1 MNGVSIEGRE
11 KLVMDAALISKQIS
25 MNPDYERENY
35 MDTSSFRHSI
45 QTRDQVLVAHAQN
58 QIARTSLSQDDFAH
72 ALSRE
77 LHRSCPD
84 KAKAKEVPDFSST
97 KIAGDVTEFVKA
109 TGRWLKRVQ
118 RWLSGDQDLPSWL
131 EEAWVSA
138 LEPEFR
144 DHCVNELA
152 SRHGLI
158 GARQMESQQ
167 CANKS
172 FGALVRALGD
182 VIDTG
187 SEVFDD
193 QVMCEE
199 DLPHLPAFAK
209 QCRQV
214 EARAGELGR
223 RAEELLANARPALK
237 SIA

>member
-1 MNGVSIEGRE
+1 M
-11 KLVMDAALISKQIS
+11 Q
-25 MNPDYERENY
+25 
-35 MDTSSFRHSI
+35 TSSSRHTV

-58 QIARTSLSQDDFAH
+58 QIARTSLSQDDFAQ

-77 LHRSCPD
+77 LHLSCPD
-84 KAKAKEVPDFSST
+84 KAIAKEVPDFAALT
-97 KIAGDVTEFVKA
+97 LQNDVADFVKA

-118 RWLSGDQDLPSWL
+118 RWLSGDQEMPSWL
-131 EEAWVSA
+131 EESWVNA

-152 SRHGLI
+152 SRYGLT
-158 GARQMESQQ
+158 GARQMTSDQ

-172 FGALVRALGD
+172 FGALIRALGD

-193 QVMCEE
+193 QVMCEL

-214 EARAGELGR
+214 EAKAGELGR
-223 RAEELLANARPALK
+223 RAEQLLAAARPLK

>member
-1 MNGVSIEGRE
+1 M
-11 KLVMDAALISKQIS
+11 Q
-25 MNPDYERENY
+25 
-35 MDTSSFRHSI
+35 TSSSRQSQFS
-45 QTRDQVLVAHAQN
+45 RDQVLVAHAAN
-58 QIARTSLSQDDFAH
+58 QIARTCLSQDAFAQM
-72 ALSRE
+72 LSRE
-77 LHRSCPD
+77 LHLSIPERAIKKD
-84 KAKAKEVPDFSST
+84 VPDFNSPELTSNPS
-97 KIAGDVTEFVKA
+97 EFIKA

-118 RWLSGDQDLPSWL
+118 RWLSGDQEMPSWL
-131 EEAWVSA
+131 EESWVNA

-158 GARQMESQQ
+158 GARQMASNQ

-172 FGALVRALGD
+172 FGALIRALGD

-193 QVMCEE
+193 QVMCEQ

-214 EARAGELGR
+214 EAKAGELGR
-223 RAEELLANARPALK
+223 KAEQLLKDARPNLK

>member
-1 MNGVSIEGRE
+1 ME
-11 KLVMDAALISKQIS
+11 
-25 MNPDYERENY
+25 
-35 MDTSSFRHSI
+35 TSSPRQAS
-45 QTRDQVLVAHAQN
+45 QTRDQVLIAHAQN
-58 QIARTSLSQDDFAH
+58 QVARTSMSQDDFAQ

-77 LHRSCPD
+77 LHASCPG
-84 KAKAKEVPDFSST
+84 KAAAKDVPDFEALT
-97 KIAGDVTEFVKA
+97 QANDVSEFVKA

-118 RWLSGDQDLPSWL
+118 RWLSGENDIPSWL
-131 EEAWVSA
+131 EESWVDA
-138 LEPEFR
+138 LMPEFR
-144 DHCVNELA
+144 DHCINELA

-158 GARQMESQQ
+158 GARHLESDQ

-172 FGALVRALGD
+172 FGALIRALGD

-193 QVMCEE
+193 QVMCAE

-223 RAEELLANARPALK
+223 KAEQFMKSGSNLK
-237 SIA
+237 AVS

>member
-1 MNGVSIEGRE
+1 M
-11 KLVMDAALISKQIS
+11 Q
-25 MNPDYERENY
+25 
-35 MDTSSFRHSI
+35 TSSSRHTVQS
-45 QTRDQVLVAHAQN
+45 RDQVLVAHAQN
-58 QIARTSLSQDDFAH
+58 QIARTSLSQDDFAQ

-77 LHRSCPD
+77 LHLSIPD
-84 KAKAKEVPDFSST
+84 RAKKKDVPDFNSAELT
-97 KIAGDVTEFVKA
+97 GDVNEFVKA

-118 RWLSGDQDLPSWL
+118 RWLSGDQEMPSWL
-131 EEAWVSA
+131 EESWVNA

-152 SRHGLI
+152 SRHGLT
-158 GARQMESQQ
+158 GARQMTSDQ

-172 FGALVRALGD
+172 FGALIRALGD

-193 QVMCEE
+193 QVMCEQ

-214 EARAGELGR
+214 EAKAGELGR
-223 RAEELLANARPALK
+223 KAEQLLASTQRNLK
-237 SIA
+237 SVS

>member
-1 MNGVSIEGRE
+1 M
-11 KLVMDAALISKQIS
+11 Q
-25 MNPDYERENY
+25 
-35 MDTSSFRHSI
+35 TSSSRHI
-45 QTRDQVLVAHAQN
+45 AQTRDQVLVAHAHN
-58 QIARTSLSQDDFAH
+58 QIARTSLSQDDFAQ

-77 LHRSCPD
+77 LHLLCPE
-84 KAKAKEVPDFSST
+84 KAIAKEVPDFAALT
-97 KIAGDVTEFVKA
+97 LQNDVADFVKA

-118 RWLSGDQDLPSWL
+118 RWLSGDQEMPSWL
-131 EEAWVSA
+131 EESWVNA

-152 SRHGLI
+152 SRHGLT
-158 GARQMESQQ
+158 GARQMTSDQ

-172 FGALVRALGD
+172 FGALIRALGD

-193 QVMCEE
+193 QVMCEL

-214 EARAGELGR
+214 EAKAGELGR
-223 RAEELLANARPALK
+223 RAEQLLAAARPLK

>member
-1 MNGVSIEGRE
+1 M
-11 KLVMDAALISKQIS
+11 Q
-25 MNPDYERENY
+25 
-35 MDTSSFRHSI
+35 TSSSRHTV
-45 QTRDQVLVAHAQN
+45 QTRDQVLVAHAAN
-58 QIARTSLSQDDFAH
+58 QIARTSLSQDDFAQ

-77 LHRSCPD
+77 LHLSCPE
-84 KAKAKEVPDFSST
+84 KAMAKEVPDFAALT
-97 KIAGDVTEFVKA
+97 TQGEVAEFVKA

-118 RWLSGDQDLPSWL
+118 RWLSGDQEMPSWL
-131 EEAWVSA
+131 EESWVNA

-152 SRHGLI
+152 SRHGLT
-158 GARQMESQQ
+158 GARQMTSDQ

-172 FGALVRALGD
+172 FGALIRALGD

-193 QVMCEE
+193 QVMCEL

-214 EARAGELGR
+214 EAKAGELGR
-223 RAEELLANARPALK
+223 RAEQLLAAARPLK

>member
-1 MNGVSIEGRE
+1 ME
-11 KLVMDAALISKQIS
+11 
-25 MNPDYERENY
+25 
-35 MDTSSFRHSI
+35 TSSPRHSA
-45 QTRDQVLVAHAQN
+45 QTRDQVLVAHAAN
-58 QIARTSLSQDDFAH
+58 QIARTSLSQDDFAQ

-77 LHRSCPD
+77 LYLSCRD
-84 KAKAKEVPDFSST
+84 KATAKEVPDFGALT
-97 KIAGDVTEFVKA
+97 ELNDVCEFVKA

-118 RWLSGDQDLPSWL
+118 RWLSGDQDMPSWL
-131 EEAWVSA
+131 EEAWVNA

-144 DHCVNELA
+144 DHCINELA

-158 GARQMESQQ
+158 GARHMATEQ

-172 FGALVRALGD
+172 FGALIRALGD

-199 DLPHLPAFAK
+199 DMPHLPAFAK

-223 RAEELLANARPALK
+223 KAEELIERSRPALK

>member
-1 MNGVSIEGRE
+1 M
-11 KLVMDAALISKQIS
+11 Q
-25 MNPDYERENY
+25 
-35 MDTSSFRHSI
+35 TSSSRHTV
-45 QTRDQVLVAHAQN
+45 QTRDQVLVAHAAN
-58 QIARTSLSQDDFAH
+58 QIARTSLSQDDFAQ

-77 LHRSCPD
+77 IYLTVPPERIRD
-84 KAKAKEVPDFSST
+84 AKVPDFEEL
-97 KIAGDVTEFVKA
+97 ARQNDVAEFVKA

-118 RWLSGDQDLPSWL
+118 RWLSFDQEMPSWL
-131 EEAWVSA
+131 EESWVNA

-152 SRHGLI
+152 SRHGLT
-158 GARQMESQQ
+158 GARQMTSDQ

-172 FGALVRALGD
+172 FGALIRALGD

-193 QVMCEE
+193 QVMCEL

-214 EARAGELGR
+214 EAKAGELGR
-223 RAEELLANARPALK
+223 RAEQLLASVQRNLK
-237 SIA
+237 SVS

>member
-1 MNGVSIEGRE
+1 M
-11 KLVMDAALISKQIS
+11 Q
-25 MNPDYERENY
+25 
-35 MDTSSFRHSI
+35 TSSSRHTV

-58 QIARTSLSQDDFAH
+58 QIARTSLSQDDFAQ

-77 LHRSCPD
+77 LYLSIPD
-84 KAKAKEVPDFSST
+84 RAKEKFVPDFNSPDLTGNVS
-97 KIAGDVTEFVKA
+97 EFVKA

-118 RWLSGDQDLPSWL
+118 RWLNGDQEMPSWL
-131 EEAWVSA
+131 EESWVNA
-138 LEPEFR
+138 LEPEYR
-144 DHCVNELA
+144 DHCLNELA
-152 SRHGLI
+152 SRHGLT
-158 GARQMESQQ
+158 GARQMTSEQ

-172 FGALVRALGD
+172 FGALIRALGD

-193 QVMCEE
+193 QVMCEQ

-214 EARAGELGR
+214 EAKAGELR
-223 RAEELLANARPALK
+223 RKAEALINGKPALK

>member
-1 MNGVSIEGRE
+1 M
-11 KLVMDAALISKQIS
+11 Q
-25 MNPDYERENY
+25 
-35 MDTSSFRHSI
+35 TSSSRHTV
-45 QTRDQVLVAHAQN
+45 QTRDQVLVAHAAN
-58 QIARTSLSQDDFAH
+58 QIARTSLSQDDFAQ

-77 LHRSCPD
+77 LHLSCPD
-84 KAKAKEVPDFSST
+84 KAIAKEVPDFT
-97 KIAGDVTEFVKA
+97 ALTFQNDVSDFVKA

-118 RWLSGDQDLPSWL
+118 RWLSGDQEMPSWL
-131 EEAWVSA
+131 EESWVNA

-152 SRHGLI
+152 SRHGLT
-158 GARQMESQQ
+158 GARQMTSDQ

-172 FGALVRALGD
+172 FGALIRALGD

-193 QVMCEE
+193 QVMCEQ

-214 EARAGELGR
+214 EAKAGELGR
-223 RAEELLANARPALK
+223 KAEQLMKDARPNLK

>member
-1 MNGVSIEGRE
+1 MN
-11 KLVMDAALISKQIS
+11 
-25 MNPDYERENY
+25 
-35 MDTSSFRHSI
+35 TSSSRHSV

-58 QIARTSLSQDDFAH
+58 QIARTSLSQDDFAQ

-77 LHRSCPD
+77 IYLRVPAL
-84 KAKAKEVPDFSST
+84 KIEMAKVPDFDEL
-97 KIAGDVTEFVKA
+97 ARQNDVSEFVKA

-118 RWLSGDQDLPSWL
+118 RWLTGDQEMPSWL
-131 EEAWVSA
+131 EESWVNA

-144 DHCVNELA
+144 DHCINELA
-152 SRHGLI
+152 GRHGLT
-158 GARQMESQQ
+158 GARQMQSEQ

-172 FGALVRALGD
+172 FGALIRALGD

-193 QVMCEE
+193 QVMCEA
-199 DLPHLPAFAK
+199 DLPHLPAFVT

-223 RAEELLANARPALK
+223 KAESLLAKHRPSLK

>member
-1 MNGVSIEGRE
+1 M
-11 KLVMDAALISKQIS
+11 Q
-25 MNPDYERENY
+25 
-35 MDTSSFRHSI
+35 TSSSRHTV
-45 QTRDQVLVAHAQN
+45 QTRDQVLVAHAAN
-58 QIARTSLSQDDFAH
+58 QIARTSLSQDDFAQ

-77 LHRSCPD
+77 LYLSIPD
-84 KAKAKEVPDFSST
+84 RAKEKVVPDFNSPQLT
-97 KIAGDVTEFVKA
+97 GDVSEFVKA

-118 RWLSGDQDLPSWL
+118 RWLNGDQEMPSWL
-131 EEAWVSA
+131 EESWVNA

-144 DHCVNELA
+144 DHCLNELA
-152 SRHGLI
+152 SRHGLT
-158 GARQMESQQ
+158 GARQMTSEQ

-172 FGALVRALGD
+172 FGALIRALGD

-193 QVMCEE
+193 QVMCEQ

-214 EARAGELGR
+214 EAKAGELR
-223 RAEELLANARPALK
+223 RKAEALINGKPALK

>member
-1 MNGVSIEGRE
+1 MQ
-11 KLVMDAALISKQIS
+11 M
-25 MNPDYERENY
+25 
-35 MDTSSFRHSI
+35 SSSRHTV
-45 QTRDQVLVAHAQN
+45 QTRDQVLVAHAAN
-58 QIARTSLSQDDFAH
+58 QIARTSLSQDDFAQ

-77 LHRSCPD
+77 LYLSIPD
-84 KAKAKEVPDFSST
+84 RAKEKVVPDFNSPQLT
-97 KIAGDVTEFVKA
+97 GDVSEFVKA

-118 RWLSGDQDLPSWL
+118 RWLNGDQEMPSWL
-131 EEAWVSA
+131 EESWVNA

-144 DHCVNELA
+144 DHCLNELA
-152 SRHGLI
+152 SRHGLT
-158 GARQMESQQ
+158 GARQMTSEQ

-172 FGALVRALGD
+172 FGALIRALGD

-193 QVMCEE
+193 QVMCEQ

-214 EARAGELGR
+214 EAKAGELR
-223 RAEELLANARPALK
+223 RKAEALINGKPVLK

>member
-1 MNGVSIEGRE
+1 MN
-11 KLVMDAALISKQIS
+11 
-25 MNPDYERENY
+25 
-35 MDTSSFRHSI
+35 TSSSRHNA
-45 QTRDQVLVAHAQN
+45 QTRDQVLVAHAAN
-58 QIARTSLSQDDFAH
+58 QIARTSLSQDDFAQ

-77 LHRSCPD
+77 IYLRVPM
-84 KAKAKEVPDFSST
+84 AKIDQAKVPDFNEL
-97 KIAGDVTEFVKA
+97 ARLNDVGEFVKA

-118 RWLSGDQDLPSWL
+118 RWLSGDQEMPSWL
-131 EEAWVSA
+131 EESWVSA

-144 DHCVNELA
+144 DHCINELA
-152 SRHGLI
+152 GRHGLI
-158 GARQMESQQ
+158 GARQMDSDQ

-172 FGALVRALGD
+172 FGALIRALGD

-193 QVMCEE
+193 QVMCEV
-199 DLPHLPAFAK
+199 DLPHLPAFAA

-223 RAEELLANARPALK
+223 KAEALLVKHRPNLK

>member
-1 MNGVSIEGRE
+1 M
-11 KLVMDAALISKQIS
+11 Q
-25 MNPDYERENY
+25 
-35 MDTSSFRHSI
+35 TSSSRHNVH
-45 QTRDQVLVAHAQN
+45 TRDQVLVAHAQN
-58 QIARTSLSQDDFAH
+58 QIARTSLSQDDFAQ

-77 LHRSCPD
+77 LHLACPE
-84 KAKAKEVPDFSST
+84 KATVKEVPDFGALT
-97 KIAGDVTEFVKA
+97 ELNDVGEFVKA

-118 RWLSGDQDLPSWL
+118 RWLSGDQDMPSWL
-131 EEAWVSA
+131 EESWVNA

-144 DHCVNELA
+144 DHCINELA

-158 GARQMESQQ
+158 GARQMQSEQ

-172 FGALVRALGD
+172 FGALIRALGD

-223 RAEELLANARPALK
+223 KADELIVKYRPTLK

>member
-1 MNGVSIEGRE
+1 M
-11 KLVMDAALISKQIS
+11 Q
-25 MNPDYERENY
+25 
-35 MDTSSFRHSI
+35 TSSSRHTV
-45 QTRDQVLVAHAQN
+45 QTRDQVLVAHAAN
-58 QIARTSLSQDDFAH
+58 QIARTSLSQDDFAQ

-77 LHRSCPD
+77 LHLSCPE
-84 KAKAKEVPDFSST
+84 KAVAKEVPDFAALT
-97 KIAGDVTEFVKA
+97 TQNDVAEFVKA

-118 RWLSGDQDLPSWL
+118 RWLSGDQEIPSWL
-131 EEAWVSA
+131 EESWVNA
-138 LEPEFR
+138 LEPEYR

-152 SRHGLI
+152 SRHGLT
-158 GARQMESQQ
+158 GARQMTSEQ

-172 FGALVRALGD
+172 FGALIRAVGD

-193 QVMCEE
+193 QVMCEL

-214 EARAGELGR
+214 EAKAGELGR
-223 RAEELLANARPALK
+223 RAEQLLAAAPPLK